1 MQLENNPKLYQP
13 DKPDTI
19 HLSEITNT
27 EEATNFLLASLAQ
40 NYINESYY
48 PQKTLLL
55 KSISLFA
62 KNNKAQEQLESLY
75 LLAGIYKKDKNLYNE
90 VKAIEDA
97 ITIANQEN
105 DEIWLFYLYSY
116 IGEMYIREYNILKVI
131 KYQTIANQYIKDV
144 EFKDMSISTQMQV
157 AKSLLYIGQ
166 YEKAYKLLQ
175 TLGHSINK
183 GNTHYN
189 ENKRL
194 QGIALFKLKAW
205 KLSIEKLQEALVQEH
220 LSENKFICHSIL
232 TYSYYLIGD
241 LYRARLHKKRAMEYS
256 SKNETSYTEIE
267 FYKLCAKFAKE
278 NNEPKEVTEC
288 LTNAIEQY
296 ECILNTLNEQSLDQ
310 TIQSYSHIHE
320 KRIYDKKITTY
331 KYCVTGL
338 LFILGISAVIYINRK
353 KKRAY
358 KLLAL
363 QQQIQGLENL
373 ESIKDEAK
381 SFILRDF
388 EIAKQIAMLR
398 YVQKEQST
406 KFLKDLD
413 KYSLIKNN
421 DLLTTQWDKFYD
433 HINISFNN
441 FYSLLVEKYSY
452 LNEKELQL
460 CCMLIAGF
468 KTEEIAAI
476 WMQSVFSV
484 HKHKTNI
491 RKKIQAPEGANI
503 INFLFNNLDLQ

>member
-40 NYINESYY
+40 NYINENYY
-48 PQKTLLL
+48 PQKALLL

-157 AKSLLYIGQ
+157 AKSLLHIGQ

-175 TLGHSINK
+175 TLDHSINK
-183 GNTHYN
+183 DDTYYN

-256 SKNETSYTEIE
+256 SENEISYTKVE

-296 ECILNTLNEQSLDQ
+296 EYVLNTLNEQSLDQ

-320 KRIYDKKITTY
+320 KKKYDEKITIY
-331 KYCVTGL
+331 KYCVAGL
-338 LFILGISAVIYINRK
+338 LLILGIWAVIYINRK

-441 FYSLLVEKYSY
+441 FYSLLVDKYSY

-460 CCMLIAGF
+460 CCMLVAGF

-503 INFLFNNLDLQ
+503 INFLFNNLELQ